1 MRKITH
7 FMQLMIIILV
17 SLFATTN
24 LKAQSHFV
32 FEGGNPA
39 DPVYT
44 IYFFGA
50 TLNGVDLQAGD
61 EIAVYD
67 GTKMVGAAVLTSVCA
82 SENYNNF
89 VSAFKTLTSGTG
101 YVPGHPVT
109 FKCWD
114 ASAGVEATDFTINY
128 LDLYG
133 GWIQS
138 VFPSEDGVFAITE
151 ANFTH
156 ATNIPVTGVALDP
169 STLNLIVNETGQLTA
184 TISPENA
191 TNQLVAWSTTNNSV
205 ATVDQTGLVTASG
218 TGTAKIV
225 VTTDDGGFTDTCYVT
240 VSAANIPVSGVTIQP
255 TTMNL
260 YVAETGQLTET
271 VVPPDATNKN
281 VTWSSTNEAIATVN
295 ATGLV
300 TAVSEGV
307 AKVAVTTVDG
317 GFSDTCTVTVSHVPI
332 APVLVS
338 AVGGDQQV
346 TLTWTPVSAKKGRT
360 TTHFN
365 FEGGNAADPV
375 YTLYFFGATLNS
387 MNLEAG
393 DEIAVYDGAKMV
405 GATVLTS
412 ECAPENYNNF
422 IPAFATLTSGPGYTP
437 GNPVSFKCWD
447 ASAGIECSEFQVNY
461 LDLYDGWTQNVFP
474 GGDGIFSFP
483 LISFS
488 TVVPYQPTYNVYHS
502 DGTLIASDISETTYT
517 ESGLTNGTEYCYYVT
532 QILESTNESDPS
544 NTLCATPESSVV
556 HVTGVTVSP
565 DTLTLL
571 AGATGQL
578 IATVLP
584 VNATNPNVI
593 WSSANQAIATVN
605 ASGLVTAV
613 AEGSVYIKATTE
625 DGGFADSAYVIVN
638 HVIAP
643 VLVNAVAGNQ
653 QVTLTWTPV
662 SDKKGRTTHFNFE
675 GGNAADPVY
684 TFYFFGATLDGLNL
698 EPGDE
703 IAAYDGTTMVGAITL
718 SSICAP
724 DNFDNDLPAFATLN
738 SGPGFTPGNP
748 VSFKCWDASAGI
760 ESSEFQVNY
769 LDIYDG
775 WTQNIF
781 PEGDGVISFPL
792 VSFTTVIPYQPTF
805 NVYHSDGTVVAS
817 GISETTYTESGLTNG
832 TEYCYYVTQI
842 MEGGSE
848 SAASNTLCATP
859 FSSYIPVTGISVT
872 PDTLSVNIGLT
883 GHLTATIQPLNAT
896 NQNVTWSSANQSIAT
911 VNTSGL
917 VTAIAEGSVYIKATT
932 EDGGF
937 ADSTYIIVTN
947 FPTPVLIS
955 AVAGDQQVSLTWLP
969 IATKQGRTSHFNFEG
984 GNAADPVY
992 TFYFFGATLDG
1003 LNLESG
1009 DEIAA
1014 YDGTTMVGAV
1024 TLNSICAPENFDNS
1038 LPAFATLNSGPG
1050 WVSGHPVSFKCWDA
1064 STGIESSIF
1073 NVAYSNPYAD
1083 PYCFTENIFPP
1094 ADGYY
1099 SLPVIEF
1106 TGQGYQ
1112 PTFNVYHSNGAVV
1125 AAGVASTSY
1134 TETGLTNGTEYC
1146 YYVTQ
1151 VLDDGSESPASNTLC
1166 ATPQLPVIP
1175 VTGILVMPDTLN
1187 LNSGETGQM
1196 TAYIDPPNATNPSV
1210 TWSSANT
1217 DIATVD
1223 ATGLVSA
1230 IAQGEVYIKAT
1241 ANDGGLADSSLVI
1254 VNQFI
1259 IAPTLVSAIPGCEK
1273 ITLTWTPANVTK
1285 KDSKLVHF
1293 NFQGGDPSD
1302 YVYTFYLF
1310 GAQLN
1315 GINLEAGDEIAVF
1328 DGNKM
1333 VGAKALTSVCSPDNY
1348 NNFIPA
1354 FKTLTSEPGYTPGN
1368 PVSFRCWDASEG
1380 IESSIFQ
1387 VNYANNGDPY
1397 CFTQNIFPSGDGYY
1411 CLSDVSFTGISYNP
1425 VYNLYYSN
1433 GNLVIGGL
1441 TDTTFVNE
1449 GLVTGT
1455 EYCYYVTQILPDGS
1469 ESVASNILCATPG
1482 IDLPGAAGA
1491 ITGTSI
1497 VCQGQTNV
1505 QYSVA
1510 EIEKAEGYNWI
1521 LPEGA
1526 SIVSG
1531 GNTNAIV
1538 VNYSNS
1544 SVSGNITVRGTNGCG
1559 NGPESPT
1566 FAVMVNPLPGTPGT
1580 ITGQANVCLGQ
1591 AGVVY
1596 TVPPIANATGYVWS
1610 VPAGVTIVSGSNTNS
1625 ITVDITQSAV
1635 SGNITVYGTN
1645 TCGNGVLSQAF
1656 ALTISTVPGAAGNIA
1671 GLSSVCQGQ
1680 NAVAYS
1686 VQAIANATGYVWTI
1700 PTGATIASGANTN
1713 SILVNFSASAVS
1725 GNFTVYGTNDCG
1737 NGQVS
1742 PAYAVTVNPTPGA
1755 AGNITGPA
1763 TVCQGQNAVTY
1774 SVATIANA
1782 TGYVWTVPAG
1792 ATIVSGANT
1801 NSIIVNFSS
1810 TAASGNFTV
1819 YGTNNCGNGT
1829 ISPAFAVTVNSLPGA
1844 AGNITG
1850 PSIVNQGQTGVVY
1863 SVAAIAN
1870 ATGYVWTVPTG
1881 ATIVSGANT
1890 NSITVNFSNTAVSG
1904 NFTVY
1909 GTNDCGNGTVSPPYA
1924 VTVNPLNNPTVT
1936 IGTLTNVVAGAFALP
1951 VNAANIINMGAFQ
1964 FTIEF
1969 DPALMEYVGTSN
1981 WYPGI
1986 DAITVGYPSPGHIT
2000 FVWAAELQGITILND
2015 KFFDVNFTWLGSN
2028 STSPVIWSDNPTPRE
2043 FSDWDGNIF
2052 VPTYVN
2058 GSVTGI
2064 SGQQPI
2070 LSVTPDNQNV
2080 TSPSGSTSFAV
2091 ANVGTGTMTYTS
2103 AVTTGGDWL
2112 TITSGGSGGN
2122 TGTIAVA
2129 YTQNTSSVPRVG
2141 TITVTA
2147 SGAIGSPKQV
2157 TVTQEG
2163 CTLPGAAGTITGPA
2177 TVCQGQNGAVY
2188 SVATIANATGYVWTV
2203 PSGATIVSGN
2213 NTNSI
2218 TVDFSNTATSG
2229 SFTVYG
2235 TNGCGNGTVSPP
2247 YAVTV
2252 NPLPGAA
2259 GTITGPATV
2268 CQGQNGAVY
2277 SVATIANATGYVW
2290 TVPSGA
2296 TIVSGNNTNSITVN
2310 FSNTATS
2317 GSFTVYGTNGCGNGT
2332 VSPPYVVTVNPLPGA
2347 AGTITGPAT
2356 VCQGQ
2361 NGAVYSVATIANA
2374 TGYVWTVPSGAT
2386 IVSGNNTNS
2395 ITVNFSNTA
2404 TSGSFTVYG
2413 TNGCGNG
2420 TVSPAYAVT
2429 VDLLPDTAGTPIG
2442 PDSVCYNHTPTS
2454 DYTTSG
2460 ATNATSYLW
2469 SISPAAAG
2477 TITGTGLTATVTW
2490 SEWIGNASITVTG
2503 VNDCGEG
2510 TVSAPMVVNVDL
2522 CPGIP
2527 EQFINKLQVNVFPN
2541 PSDGRF
2547 NIELTSDKNI
2557 TFNLSVHNM
2566 IGETVLVER
2575 NIRFTGYY
2583 LKTMDL
2589 NNLNNGVYFVYL
2601 ESNEGLIIKKITIQH

>member
-1 MRKITH
+1 
-7 FMQLMIIILV
+7 MQLMIIVLV

-128 LDLYG
+128 LDLYNA
-133 GWIQS
+133 WIQD
-138 VFPSEDGVFAITE
+138 VFPSEDGIFAITD
-151 ANFTH
+151 ASFTH
-156 ATNIPVTGVALDP
+156 ATNIPVTGVTVNP

-281 VTWSSTNEAIATVN
+281 VTWSSTNEAIAIVN

-346 TLTWTPVSAKKGRT
+346 TLTWTPVPAKKGRT
-360 TTHFN
+360 TTHFS

-375 YTLYFFGATLNS
+375 YTFYFFGATLNG

-393 DEIAVYDGAKMV
+393 DEIAVYDGTKMV

-422 IPAFATLTSGPGYTP
+422 IPAFATLTSGPGYTI

-461 LDLYDGWTQNVFP
+461 LDLYDGWIQNVFP
-474 GGDGIFSFP
+474 GGDGIFSFSE
-483 LISFS
+483 ISFS

-502 DGTLIASDISETTYT
+502 DGTLIASGISETMYT

-532 QILESTNESDPS
+532 QILENTNESDPS

-556 HVTGVTVSP
+556 HVTGATVSP

-578 IATVLP
+578 TATVLP
-584 VNATNPNVI
+584 VNATNPSVT
-593 WSSANQAIATVN
+593 WSSANQAIASVN

-613 AEGSVYIKATTE
+613 AEGSVYVKATTV
-625 DGGFADSAYVIVN
+625 DGGFADSTYVIVN
-638 HVIAP
+638 HVVAP
-643 VLVNAVAGNQ
+643 VLVNAIAGDQ

-684 TFYFFGATLDGLNL
+684 TFYFFGATLNGMNL
-698 EPGDE
+698 ESGDE
-703 IAAYDGTTMVGAITL
+703 IAVYDGTTMVGAITL

-724 DNFDNDLPAFATLN
+724 DNFENDLPAFATLN
-738 SGPGFTPGNP
+738 SGPGYTPGNP

-792 VSFTTVIPYQPTF
+792 VSFTTVTPYQPTF
-805 NVYHSDGTVVAS
+805 NVYHSDGTAVAS

-842 MEGGSE
+842 MEDGSE

-859 FSSYIPVTGISVT
+859 ISSYIPVTGISVA

-896 NQNVTWSSANQSIAT
+896 NQNVTWSSANQTIAT
-911 VNTSGL
+911 VNASGL

-937 ADSTYIIVTN
+937 ADSTYVIVTN
-947 FPTPVLIS
+947 LPVPVLIS

-1003 LNLESG
+1003 LNLEPG

-1024 TLNSICAPENFDNS
+1024 TLTSVCAPENFDNS

-1099 SLPVIEF
+1099 SLPVIDF

-1112 PTFNVYHSNGAVV
+1112 PTFNVYHSDGAVV
-1125 AAGVASTSY
+1125 ATGVASTSY

-1151 VLDDGSESPASNTLC
+1151 VLDDGTESPASNTLC

-1175 VTGILVMPDTLN
+1175 VTGILVLPDTLN

-1254 VNQFI
+1254 VHQVN

-1285 KDSKLVHF
+1285 KDSRLVHF

-1354 FKTLTSEPGYTPGN
+1354 FKTLTSESGYTPGN

-1387 VNYANNGDPY
+1387 VNYTDNGDPY
-1397 CFTQNIFPSGDGYY
+1397 CFTQNVFPSGDGYY
-1411 CLSDVSFTGISYNP
+1411 CLSDVSFTGTSYNP

-1441 TDTTFVNE
+1441 TNTTFVNE

-1482 IDLPGAAGA
+1482 IDLPGTAGT
-1491 ITGTSI
+1491 ITGTSV

-1510 EIEKAEGYNWI
+1510 EIEKAEGYDWI

-1531 GNTNAIV
+1531 GYTNMIL

-1544 SVSGNITVRGTNGCG
+1544 AVSGNITVSGTNGCG
-1559 NGPESPT
+1559 NGPESPA
-1566 FAVMVNPLPGTPGT
+1566 FAVTVNPLPGTPGT

-1591 AGVVY
+1591 TGVVY
-1596 TVPPIANATGYVWS
+1596 TVPPIANATGYIWS

-1656 ALTISTVPGAAGNIA
+1656 ALTVSTV
-1671 GLSSVCQGQ
+1671 
-1680 NAVAYS
+1680 
-1686 VQAIANATGYVWTI
+1686 
-1700 PTGATIASGANTN
+1700 
-1713 SILVNFSASAVS
+1713 
-1725 GNFTVYGTNDCG
+1725 
-1737 NGQVS
+1737 
-1742 PAYAVTVNPTPGA
+1742 
-1755 AGNITGPA
+1755 
-1763 TVCQGQNAVTY
+1763 
-1774 SVATIANA
+1774 
-1782 TGYVWTVPAG
+1782 
-1792 ATIVSGANT
+1792 
-1801 NSIIVNFSS
+1801 
-1810 TAASGNFTV
+1810 
-1819 YGTNNCGNGT
+1819 
-1829 ISPAFAVTVNSLPGA
+1829 PGA

-1850 PSIVNQGQTGVVY
+1850 PSTVNQGQTGVVY

-1890 NSITVNFSNTAVSG
+1890 NSITVDFSNTAFSG

-1909 GTNDCGNGTVSPPYA
+1909 GTNDCGNGAVSSPYA

-1951 VNAANIINMGAFQ
+1951 VNAANVNNMGAFQ

-2000 FVWAAELQGITILND
+2000 FVWAAELQGITILNNE
-2015 KFFDVNFTWLGSN
+2015 FFDINFTWLGSN

-2064 SGQQPI
+2064 NGGQ

-2103 AVTTGGDWL
+2103 DITTGGDWL

-2122 TGTIAVA
+2122 TGTIVVA
-2129 YTQNTSSVPRVG
+2129 YTQNTSSASRVG

-2147 SGAIGSPKQV
+2147 PGAIGSPKQV

-2163 CTLPGAAGTITGPA
+2163 CMLPGAAGTITGPA
-2177 TVCQGQNGAVY
+2177 TVCQGQNGVVY
-2188 SVATIANATGYVWTV
+2188 SVATIANA
-2203 PSGATIVSGN
+2203 I
-2213 NTNSI
+2213 
-2218 TVDFSNTATSG
+2218 
-2229 SFTVYG
+2229 
-2235 TNGCGNGTVSPP
+2235 
-2247 YAVTV
+2247 
-2252 NPLPGAA
+2252 
-2259 GTITGPATV
+2259 
-2268 CQGQNGAVY
+2268 
-2277 SVATIANATGYVW
+2277 GYVW

-2310 FSNTATS
+2310 FSSTATSGSFTVYGTNDCGNGTISPPYAVTVNPLPGAAGTITGLATVCQGQNGVVYSVATIANATSYVWTVPSGTTIVSGNNTNSITVNFSSTAASGNFTVYGTNGCGNGTVSPPYVVVVNPLPGAAGNITGPATVCQGQNGVVYSVATIANATGYVWTVPSGATIASGNNTNSITVNFSDTATS

-2332 VSPPYVVTVNPLPGA
+2332 VSPPYT
-2347 AGTITGPAT
+2347 
-2356 VCQGQ
+2356 
-2361 NGAVYSVATIANA
+2361 
-2374 TGYVWTVPSGAT
+2374 
-2386 IVSGNNTNS
+2386 
-2395 ITVNFSNTA
+2395 
-2404 TSGSFTVYG
+2404 
-2413 TNGCGNG
+2413 
-2420 TVSPAYAVT
+2420 VT
-2429 VDLLPDTAGTPIG
+2429 VDLLPDTAGTPTG

-2477 TITGTGLTATVTW
+2477 IITGTGLTSTVTW
-2490 SEWIGNASITVTG
+2490 NEWTGNASITVTG

-2510 TVSAPMVVNVDL
+2510 PVSAPMVVNVDL

-2527 EQFINKLQVNVFPN
+2527 EQIINKLQVNVFPN

-2575 NIRFTGYY
+2575 NIRFAGYY

>member
-1 MRKITH
+1 
-7 FMQLMIIILV
+7 
-17 SLFATTN
+17 
-24 LKAQSHFV
+24 
-32 FEGGNPA
+32 
-39 DPVYT
+39 
-44 IYFFGA
+44 
-50 TLNGVDLQAGD
+50 
-61 EIAVYD
+61 
-67 GTKMVGAAVLTSVCA
+67 
-82 SENYNNF
+82 
-89 VSAFKTLTSGTG
+89 
-101 YVPGHPVT
+101 
-109 FKCWD
+109 
-114 ASAGVEATDFTINY
+114 
-128 LDLYG
+128 
-133 GWIQS
+133 
-138 VFPSEDGVFAITE
+138 
-151 ANFTH
+151 
-156 ATNIPVTGVALDP
+156 
-169 STLNLIVNETGQLTA
+169 
-184 TISPENA
+184 
-191 TNQLVAWSTTNNSV
+191 
-205 ATVDQTGLVTASG
+205 
-218 TGTAKIV
+218 
-225 VTTDDGGFTDTCYVT
+225 
-240 VSAANIPVSGVTIQP
+240 
-255 TTMNL
+255 
-260 YVAETGQLTET
+260 
-271 VVPPDATNKN
+271 
-281 VTWSSTNEAIATVN
+281 
-295 ATGLV
+295 
-300 TAVSEGV
+300 
-307 AKVAVTTVDG
+307 
-317 GFSDTCTVTVSHVPI
+317 
-332 APVLVS
+332 
-338 AVGGDQQV
+338 
-346 TLTWTPVSAKKGRT
+346 
-360 TTHFN
+360 
-365 FEGGNAADPV
+365 
-375 YTLYFFGATLNS
+375 
-387 MNLEAG
+387 
-393 DEIAVYDGAKMV
+393 
-405 GATVLTS
+405 
-412 ECAPENYNNF
+412 
-422 IPAFATLTSGPGYTP
+422 
-437 GNPVSFKCWD
+437 
-447 ASAGIECSEFQVNY
+447 
-461 LDLYDGWTQNVFP
+461 
-474 GGDGIFSFP
+474 
-483 LISFS
+483 
-488 TVVPYQPTYNVYHS
+488 
-502 DGTLIASDISETTYT
+502 
-517 ESGLTNGTEYCYYVT
+517 
-532 QILESTNESDPS
+532 
-544 NTLCATPESSVV
+544 
-556 HVTGVTVSP
+556 
-565 DTLTLL
+565 
-571 AGATGQL
+571 
-578 IATVLP
+578 
-584 VNATNPNVI
+584 
-593 WSSANQAIATVN
+593 
-605 ASGLVTAV
+605 
-613 AEGSVYIKATTE
+613 
-625 DGGFADSAYVIVN
+625 
-638 HVIAP
+638 
-643 VLVNAVAGNQ
+643 
-653 QVTLTWTPV
+653 
-662 SDKKGRTTHFNFE
+662 
-675 GGNAADPVY
+675 
-684 TFYFFGATLDGLNL
+684 
-698 EPGDE
+698 
-703 IAAYDGTTMVGAITL
+703 
-718 SSICAP
+718 
-724 DNFDNDLPAFATLN
+724 
-738 SGPGFTPGNP
+738 
-748 VSFKCWDASAGI
+748 
-760 ESSEFQVNY
+760 
-769 LDIYDG
+769 
-775 WTQNIF
+775 
-781 PEGDGVISFPL
+781 
-792 VSFTTVIPYQPTF
+792 
-805 NVYHSDGTVVAS
+805 
-817 GISETTYTESGLTNG
+817 
-832 TEYCYYVTQI
+832 
-842 MEGGSE
+842 
-848 SAASNTLCATP
+848 
-859 FSSYIPVTGISVT
+859 
-872 PDTLSVNIGLT
+872 
-883 GHLTATIQPLNAT
+883 
-896 NQNVTWSSANQSIAT
+896 
-911 VNTSGL
+911 
-917 VTAIAEGSVYIKATT
+917 
-932 EDGGF
+932 
-937 ADSTYIIVTN
+937 
-947 FPTPVLIS
+947 
-955 AVAGDQQVSLTWLP
+955 
-969 IATKQGRTSHFNFEG
+969 
-984 GNAADPVY
+984 
-992 TFYFFGATLDG
+992 
-1003 LNLESG
+1003 
-1009 DEIAA
+1009 
-1014 YDGTTMVGAV
+1014 MVGAV
-1024 TLNSICAPENFDNS
+1024 TLTSVCAPENFDNS

-1099 SLPVIEF
+1099 SLPVIDF

-1112 PTFNVYHSNGAVV
+1112 PTFNVYHSDGAVV
-1125 AAGVASTSY
+1125 ATGVASTSY

-1151 VLDDGSESPASNTLC
+1151 VLDDGTESPASNTLC

-1175 VTGILVMPDTLN
+1175 VTGILVLPDTLN

-1254 VNQFI
+1254 VHQVN

-1285 KDSKLVHF
+1285 KDSRLVHF

-1354 FKTLTSEPGYTPGN
+1354 FKTLTSESGYTPGN

-1387 VNYANNGDPY
+1387 VNYTDNGDPY
-1397 CFTQNIFPSGDGYY
+1397 CFTQNVFPSGDGYY
-1411 CLSDVSFTGISYNP
+1411 CLSDVSFTGTSYNP

-1441 TDTTFVNE
+1441 TNTTFVNE

-1482 IDLPGAAGA
+1482 IDLPGTAGT
-1491 ITGTSI
+1491 ITGTSV

-1510 EIEKAEGYNWI
+1510 EIEKAEGYDWI

-1531 GNTNAIV
+1531 GYTNMIL

-1544 SVSGNITVRGTNGCG
+1544 AVSGNITVSGTNGCG
-1559 NGPESPT
+1559 NGPESPA
-1566 FAVMVNPLPGTPGT
+1566 FAVTVNPLPGTPGT

-1591 AGVVY
+1591 TGVVY
-1596 TVPPIANATGYVWS
+1596 TVPPIANATGYIWS

-1656 ALTISTVPGAAGNIA
+1656 ALTVSTV
-1671 GLSSVCQGQ
+1671 
-1680 NAVAYS
+1680 
-1686 VQAIANATGYVWTI
+1686 
-1700 PTGATIASGANTN
+1700 
-1713 SILVNFSASAVS
+1713 
-1725 GNFTVYGTNDCG
+1725 
-1737 NGQVS
+1737 
-1742 PAYAVTVNPTPGA
+1742 
-1755 AGNITGPA
+1755 
-1763 TVCQGQNAVTY
+1763 
-1774 SVATIANA
+1774 
-1782 TGYVWTVPAG
+1782 
-1792 ATIVSGANT
+1792 
-1801 NSIIVNFSS
+1801 
-1810 TAASGNFTV
+1810 
-1819 YGTNNCGNGT
+1819 
-1829 ISPAFAVTVNSLPGA
+1829 PGA

-1850 PSIVNQGQTGVVY
+1850 PSTVNQGQTGVVY

-1890 NSITVNFSNTAVSG
+1890 NSITVDFSNTAFSG

-1909 GTNDCGNGTVSPPYA
+1909 GTNDCGNGAVSSPYA

-1951 VNAANIINMGAFQ
+1951 VNAANVNNMGAFQ

-2000 FVWAAELQGITILND
+2000 FVWAAELQGITILNNE
-2015 KFFDVNFTWLGSN
+2015 FFDINFTWLGSN

-2064 SGQQPI
+2064 NGGQ

-2103 AVTTGGDWL
+2103 DITTGGDWL

-2122 TGTIAVA
+2122 TGTIVVA
-2129 YTQNTSSVPRVG
+2129 YTQNTSSASRVG

-2147 SGAIGSPKQV
+2147 PGAIGSPKQV

-2163 CTLPGAAGTITGPA
+2163 CMLPGAAGTITGPA
-2177 TVCQGQNGAVY
+2177 TVCQGQNGVVY
-2188 SVATIANATGYVWTV
+2188 SVATIANA
-2203 PSGATIVSGN
+2203 I
-2213 NTNSI
+2213 
-2218 TVDFSNTATSG
+2218 
-2229 SFTVYG
+2229 
-2235 TNGCGNGTVSPP
+2235 
-2247 YAVTV
+2247 
-2252 NPLPGAA
+2252 
-2259 GTITGPATV
+2259 
-2268 CQGQNGAVY
+2268 
-2277 SVATIANATGYVW
+2277 GYVW

-2310 FSNTATS
+2310 FSSTATSGSFTVYGTNDCGNGTISPPYAVTVNPLPGAAGTITGLATVCQGQNGVVYSVATIANATSYVWTVPSGTTIVSGNNTNSITVNFSSTAASGNFTVYGTNGCGNGTVSPPYVVVVNPLPGAAGNITGPATVCQGQNGVVYSVATIANATGYVWTVPSGATIASGNNTNSITVNFSDTATS

-2332 VSPPYVVTVNPLPGA
+2332 VSPPYT
-2347 AGTITGPAT
+2347 
-2356 VCQGQ
+2356 
-2361 NGAVYSVATIANA
+2361 
-2374 TGYVWTVPSGAT
+2374 
-2386 IVSGNNTNS
+2386 
-2395 ITVNFSNTA
+2395 
-2404 TSGSFTVYG
+2404 
-2413 TNGCGNG
+2413 
-2420 TVSPAYAVT
+2420 VT
-2429 VDLLPDTAGTPIG
+2429 VDLLPDTAGTPTG

-2477 TITGTGLTATVTW
+2477 IITGTGLTSTVTW
-2490 SEWIGNASITVTG
+2490 NEWTGNASITVTG

-2510 TVSAPMVVNVDL
+2510 PVSAPMVVNVDL

-2527 EQFINKLQVNVFPN
+2527 EQIINKLQVNVFPN

-2575 NIRFTGYY
+2575 NIRFAGYY

>member
-1 MRKITH
+1 
-7 FMQLMIIILV
+7 MQLMIIVLI

-114 ASAGVEATDFTINY
+114 VSAGVEATDFTINY
-128 LDLYG
+128 IDLYG
-133 GWIQS
+133 GWIQNI
-138 VFPSEDGVFAITE
+138 FPSEDGVFSLTE
-151 ANFTH
+151 VGFTH
-156 ATNIPVTGVALDP
+156 ATNIPVTGVTVNP

-184 TISPENA
+184 TVSPENA

-240 VSAANIPVSGVTIQP
+240 VSAASIPVSGVTIQP

-307 AKVAVTTVDG
+307 AKIAVTTVDG

-346 TLTWTPVSAKKGRT
+346 TLTWTPVPAKKGRT
-360 TTHFN
+360 TTHFS

-375 YTLYFFGATLNS
+375 YTLYFFGATLNG

-393 DEIAVYDGAKMV
+393 DEIAVYDGTKMV
-405 GATVLTS
+405 GATVLAS

-422 IPAFATLTSGPGYTP
+422 IPAFATLTSGTGYIPGD
-437 GNPVSFKCWD
+437 PVSFKCWD
-447 ASAGIECSEFQVNY
+447 ASAGIECPEFQVNY
-461 LDLYDGWTQNVFP
+461 LDIYDGWIQNVFP

-483 LISFS
+483 VISFS

-502 DGTLIASDISETTYT
+502 DGTLIASGISETTYT

-532 QILESTNESDPS
+532 QILENTNESDPS
-544 NTLCATPESSVV
+544 NTLCATPESSVI

-565 DTLTLL
+565 DTITLL

-578 IATVLP
+578 TATVLP
-584 VNATNPNVI
+584 VNATNPSVT

-613 AEGSVYIKATTE
+613 AEGSVYIKATTV
-625 DGGFADSAYVIVN
+625 DGGFADSTYVIVN
-638 HVIAP
+638 HVLAP
-643 VLVNAVAGNQ
+643 VLVNAVAGDQ
-653 QVTLTWTPV
+653 QVALTWTPV

-684 TFYFFGATLDGLNL
+684 TFYFFGATLNGMNL
-698 EPGDE
+698 ESGDE
-703 IAAYDGTTMVGAITL
+703 IAVYDGTTMVGAITL

-724 DNFDNDLPAFATLN
+724 DNFENDLPAFATLN
-738 SGPGFTPGNP
+738 SGSGYTPGNP
-748 VSFKCWDASAGI
+748 ISFKCWDASAGI

-781 PEGDGVISFPL
+781 PQGDGVISFPL
-792 VSFTTVIPYQPTF
+792 VSFTTVTPYQPTF

-817 GISETTYTESGLTNG
+817 GIPETTYTESGLTNG

-842 MEGGSE
+842 MEDGSE

-859 FSSYIPVTGISVT
+859 FSSYIPVTGISVA

-896 NQNVTWSSANQSIAT
+896 NQNVSWSSANQSIAT

-937 ADSTYIIVTN
+937 ADSTYVIVTN
-947 FPTPVLIS
+947 LPVPVLIS

-992 TFYFFGATLDG
+992 TFYFFGAALDG
-1003 LNLESG
+1003 LNLEPG

-1024 TLNSICAPENFDNS
+1024 TLTSICAPENFDNS

-1073 NVAYSNPYAD
+1073 NVSYSNPYAD
-1083 PYCFTENIFPP
+1083 PYCFIENIFPP

-1099 SLPVIEF
+1099 SLPVIDF

-1112 PTFNVYHSNGAVV
+1112 PTFNVYHSDGAVV
-1125 AAGVASTSY
+1125 ATGVASTSY
-1134 TETGLTNGTEYC
+1134 TETGLANGTEYC

-1151 VLDDGSESPASNTLC
+1151 VLDDGTESPASNTLC

-1175 VTGILVMPDTLN
+1175 VTGILVLPDTLN

-1217 DIATVD
+1217 GIATVD

-1254 VNQFI
+1254 VNQVI

-1293 NFQGGDPSD
+1293 NFQSGDPSD

-1354 FKTLTSEPGYTPGN
+1354 FKTLTSESGYTPGN

-1387 VNYANNGDPY
+1387 VNYTDNGDPY
-1397 CFTQNIFPSGDGYY
+1397 CFTQNVFPSGDGYY
-1411 CLSDVSFTGISYNP
+1411 CLSDVSFTGTSYNP

-1491 ITGTSI
+1491 ITGTSV

-1510 EIEKAEGYNWI
+1510 EIVKAEGYDWI

-1531 GNTNAIV
+1531 GNTNVIL

-1544 SVSGNITVRGTNGCG
+1544 ALSGNITVSGTNGCG
-1559 NGPESPT
+1559 NGPESPA
-1566 FAVMVNPLPGTPGT
+1566 FAVTVNPLPGTPGT

-1591 AGVVY
+1591 TGVVY

-1610 VPAGVTIVSGSNTNS
+1610 VPAGVTIISGSNTNS

-1656 ALTISTVPGAAGNIA
+1656 ALMVSTVPGAAGNIT

-1680 NAVAYS
+1680 NAVVYS
-1686 VQAIANATGYVWTI
+1686 VQAIANATGYVWAI
-1700 PTGATIASGANTN
+1700 PTGATIVSGVNTN
-1713 SILVNFSASAVS
+1713 SIIVNFSASAVS

-1737 NGQVS
+1737 NGPIS
-1742 PAYAVTVNPTPGA
+1742 PAYAVTINPTPGA

-1763 TVCQGQNAVTY
+1763 TVCQVQNAVAY
-1774 SVATIANA
+1774 SVAAIANA

-1801 NSIIVNFSS
+1801 NSIIVNFSAS
-1810 TAASGNFTV
+1810 AVSGNFTV
-1819 YGTNNCGNGT
+1819 YGTNDCGNGA
-1829 ISPAFAVTVNSLPGA
+1829 ISPAFAVTVNPLPGA

-1863 SVAAIAN
+1863 SVATIAN

-1909 GTNDCGNGTVSPPYA
+1909 GTNGCGNGAVSPPYA

-1951 VNAANIINMGAFQ
+1951 VNAANVNNMGAFQ

-1981 WYPGI
+1981 WYSGI

-2000 FVWAAELQGITILND
+2000 FVWAAELQGITILDN
-2015 KFFDVNFTWLGSN
+2015 KFFDINFTWLGSS

-2043 FSDWDGNIF
+2043 FSDWDGNLF
-2052 VPTYVN
+2052 VPTYIN

-2064 SGQQPI
+2064 SSQQPI

-2103 AVTTGGDWL
+2103 AVTTGNDWL

-2122 TGTIAVA
+2122 TGTIVVA
-2129 YTQNTSSVPRVG
+2129 YTQNTSSAPRVG

-2147 SGAIGSPKQV
+2147 PGAIGSPKQV

-2163 CTLPGAAGTITGPA
+2163 CTLPGAAGNITGPA
-2177 TVCQGQNGAVY
+2177 TVCQGQNGVVY

-2218 TVDFSNTATSG
+2218 TVNFSNTATSGNFTVYGTNDCGNGTVSPPYAVTVNPLPGAAGTITGPATVCQGQNGVVYSVAAIANATGYVWTVPSGATIVSGNNTNSITVNFSNTATSG

-2277 SVATIANATGYVW
+2277 SVATIANATGYIW

-2317 GSFTVYGTNGCGNGT
+2317 GNFTVYGTNGCGNG
-2332 VSPPYVVTVNPLPGA
+2332 L
-2347 AGTITGPAT
+2347 
-2356 VCQGQ
+2356 
-2361 NGAVYSVATIANA
+2361 
-2374 TGYVWTVPSGAT
+2374 
-2386 IVSGNNTNS
+2386 
-2395 ITVNFSNTA
+2395 
-2404 TSGSFTVYG
+2404 
-2413 TNGCGNG
+2413 
-2420 TVSPAYAVT
+2420 VSPAYTVT
-2429 VDLLPDTAGTPIG
+2429 VDLLPDTAGTPTG

-2477 TITGTGLTATVTW
+2477 TITGAGLTATVTW
-2490 SEWIGNASITVTG
+2490 NEWTGNASITVTG

-2510 TVSAPMVVNVDL
+2510 PVSAPMVVNVDL